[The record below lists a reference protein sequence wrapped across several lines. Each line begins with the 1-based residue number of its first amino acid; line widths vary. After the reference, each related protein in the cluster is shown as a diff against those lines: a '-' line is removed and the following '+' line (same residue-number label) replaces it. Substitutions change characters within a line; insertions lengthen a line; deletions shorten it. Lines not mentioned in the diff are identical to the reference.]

1 MLTLPLP
8 VRCRIPGA
16 RRHGGDVISRH
27 VGGGF
32 AEGPVVMLIQ
42 RAVRFGAEMSQ
53 PAVTMQS
60 AALPYRLDRG
70 DGAEVLLI
78 TTQSAGRWAIPKGG
92 IADGLGG
99 ATAVGV
105 YRALQRGAGGGHRV
119 VEVWV
124 YPLRV
129 ERCLAAW
136 PEQGGRQVRW
146 FAAAKAAALVD
157 EPVVAALCRK
167 LAKGDIP
174 G

>member
-1 MLTLPLP
+1 
-8 VRCRIPGA
+8 
-16 RRHGGDVISRH
+16 
-27 VGGGF
+27 
-32 AEGPVVMLIQ
+32 MLIQ

-92 IADGLGG
+92 IADGLGFAASAAKEAEEEAGVTGVVG